1 MKKRIVIPG
10 ELVSEER
17 KKVGPHVFVENGKIY
32 SDSLGLIYNDSQDAS
47 VVALHGKYVPQ
58 RDDLIIGVVVQE
70 TFGGY
75 IVDIN
80 SFYFSFVS
88 KEFIR
93 DRLQRGSIISAK
105 IMSVNEINEAEL
117 GQVRFFFGGEIINI
131 SPVKVPRVIG
141 KNASMMEALKL
152 GTGANIMVGRNG
164 RIWAKGGN
172 TQLLAEAI
180 KKIEAE
186 SHLSNLTNKIEA
198 FLKEKNKGVKEGDL
212 FEQEKR

>member
-1 MKKRIVIPG
+1 MRKKIVVPG

-17 KKVGPHVFVENGKIY
+17 KKVGSHVFVENGKIY
-32 SDSLGLIYNDSQDAS
+32 SDVLGLVYSDSQDAS

-58 RDDLIIGVVVQE
+58 REDLIIGIVVQE

-80 SFYFSFVS
+80 SFYYSFIS

-93 DRLQRGSIISAK
+93 DRLQRGAIISAK
-105 IMSVNEINEAEL
+105 ILSVNEINEAEL
-117 GQVRFFFGGEIINI
+117 GQVRVFYGGEIINI
-131 SPVKVPRVIG
+131 SSVKIPRVIG
-141 KNASMMEALKL
+141 KNASMMEALKA

-180 KKIEAE
+180 KKIETE
-186 SHLSNLTNKIEA
+186 SHLSNLTSKIES
-198 FLKEKNKGVKEGDL
+198 FLKEKNNKA
-212 FEQEKR
+212 